1 MGPTL
6 AAADEVLAMGDQPL
20 VQLAGEHRDA
30 VHPGVVSEPVAGHA
44 DLAATGLEQHSLIE
58 LGPLLDRGFNPGGQG
73 RGPGQ
78 GDTHEPLQ
86 MRTPVLARDC
96 SPRLRCVHI
105 FPESVVAVRVGI
117 RELRARLAS
126 HLETATPIEVTR
138 HGRTVGLYVPLPQE
152 SDLSEHERLLEA
164 GRLMQAELQRL
175 GLTEE
180 ELAADF
186 KDWRRA
192 QQQQANA

>member
-1 MGPTL
+1 MCT
-6 AAADEVLAMGDQPL
+6 
-20 VQLAGEHRDA
+20 H
-30 VHPGVVSEPVAGHA
+30 
-44 DLAATGLEQHSLIE
+44 HS
-58 LGPLLDRGFNPGGQG
+58 G
-73 RGPGQ
+73 
-78 GDTHEPLQ
+78 
-86 MRTPVLARDC
+86 
-96 SPRLRCVHI
+96 
-105 FPESVVAVRVGI
+105 SVVAVRVGI

-152 SDLSEHERLLEA
+152 SDLSDHERLLEA

-186 KDWRRA
+186 KNWRRA
-192 QQQQANA
+192 QQQQACA